1 MKKIFVSLLSLSVLC
16 SCTSD
21 CYLFYGCKTG
31 KGSTNANQIIPYD
44 IEFYADG
51 SFKDYAVGS
60 AISVSQVKQEI
71 MDCHNWLIT
80 NKYQYS
86 TATLPYCMN
95 KKGYITDTHLKKC
108 QVKGISK
115 NECLKRKIDWFE
127 NDYTSGN
134 GMPACKKGE
143 YYCK

>member
-1 MKKIFVSLLSLSVLC
+1 MKQIFISLLSLSILC

-51 SFKDYAVGS
+51 SFKDYAKGS
-60 AISVSQVKQEI
+60 AVYVSQVKQEI

-95 KKGYITDTHLKKC
+95 KKGYILIL
-108 QVKGISK
+108 ISK
-115 NECLKRKIDWFE
+115 NAK
-127 NDYTSGN
+127 
-134 GMPACKKGE
+134 
-143 YYCK
+143 